1 MLRLRSN
8 KQFHKKFP
16 RAFLTSTYILYT
28 IYMIYYHY
36 YMLQEPIW
44 TIPVQSLMGWWTYTQ
59 SLRAASPKCWGEE
72 YSIVQYSTVQYSTRG
87 GADRP
92 GRETL
97 KLILT
102 FVFPLIIYKKW
113 HSVWKLLMLLG
124 NCWQSHDFG
133 KQGVVL
139 LQGCWVYWVQV
150 GRVCSLFCSP
160 HNEGHN
166 YYRWAE
172 NGMNGKSWPATYIM
186 DNTQNE
192 RMHWS

>member
-1 MLRLRSN
+1 M
-8 KQFHKKFP
+8 QFTPHVISCWGWEAINNFT
-16 RAFLTSTYILYT
+16 RNSLVLFWQAHTYYILYIWYIT
-28 IYMIYYHY
+28 IIICCRN
-36 YMLQEPIW
+36 LFGLFQFRVW
-44 TIPVQSLMGWWTYTQ
+44 WGGGRIP
-59 SLRAASPKCWGEE
+59 RAWEQPVPSVEV
-72 YSIVQYSTVQYSTRG
+72 SSTVQYSTVQYSTRG

-150 GRVCSLFCSP
+150 GCVCSLFCSP
-160 HNEGHN
+160 HAAVHQ
-166 YYRWAE
+166 
-172 NGMNGKSWPATYIM
+172 PAAK
-186 DNTQNE
+186 QG
-192 RMHWS
+192 